1 MVKRKYTVNKNG
13 QVVIYPPIL
22 MTDELKELGVD
33 IKKGGEVDIK
43 RKGKKITVEFFEKE
57 EK

>member
-1 MVKRKYTVNKNG
+1 MVKRKYTVNKHG

-22 MTDELKELGVD
+22 MTDELKELGII

-43 RKGKKITVEFFEKE
+43 RRGTKVIVEFFEKE
-57 EK
+57 E

>member
-1 MVKRKYTVNKNG
+1 MVKRKYTVNKHG

-22 MTDELKELGVD
+22 MTDELKELGID

-43 RKGKKITVEFFEKE
+43 RRGKKIIVEFFEKT
-57 EK
+57 K